1 MTRRLR
7 ILATAVLASVA
18 VLCGVSATYAAPT
31 SLPAGWTAYHRE
43 RALFVPHPQ
52 GWRVQERGAGAFIAF
67 LPGAGASAQA
77 LVYVKPQR
85 FGPDRNAADALG
97 LLPREEAAL
106 FPQLRVASGA
116 ALEAPHTGVRGE
128 LRFAVQD
135 QRYRGVAVVMQRG
148 DSGMLY
154 VACARESAWH
164 ATREAMAQMLRGF
177 RYLPGRMDAPRG
189 GSVDLQWATWRDPA
203 EAAFTVPV
211 PRGWAVQG
219 GLMRPNTL
227 QWRPE
232 VVATSADGSASVRF
246 GDGSLQLFFV
256 PNAVPGLGTPA
267 PGSQAT
273 AAGGI
278 NLDYLPG
285 AQFLLRY
292 YLPQRFGP
300 IGRVQATDLPALAQ
314 QAFRADPPPPPMT
327 GRADAGAVRFELPTP
342 AGLRVAQYVVVTHFT
357 QPPAGL
363 PTAGTWV
370 VGLLHGYVC
379 TPEREA
385 LAQAVLAGIAGGF
398 RWDVNWYARQV
409 QIDVGHARTVVA
421 GIEEM
426 NRSSAEGNRRH
437 VAGMDAAQAALA
449 QAAAGVTEVR
459 DAAGNSY
466 RVPLTGHQSY
476 YLVQRTGQIVATD
489 ADLPPYEFREL
500 TPTR

>member
-1 MTRRLR
+1 MTRWLRL
-7 ILATAVLASVA
+7 AWTVA
-18 VLCGVSATYAAPT
+18 VTAAAALLGASASLAAPAA
-31 SLPAGWTAYHRE
+31 LPPGWTAFYRDGQ
-43 RALFVPHPQ
+43 LFVPHPP
-52 GWRVQERGAGAFIAF
+52 GWQVQERGEGAFIAF
-67 LPGAGASAQA
+67 LPGDGAAAQA

-97 LLPREEAAL
+97 RLPREEAAL
-106 FPQLRVASGA
+106 FPQLRVVSGA
-116 ALEAPHTGVRGE
+116 GLEAPHVGVRGE

-135 QRYRGVAVVMQRG
+135 QPYRGVAVVVQRG
-148 DSGMLY
+148 DSGTLY
-154 VACARESAWH
+154 VACARESAWA

-177 RYLPGRMDAPRG
+177 RYLPARMDAPRSG
-189 GSVDLQWATWRDPA
+189 AIDLQWVMWRDPA
-203 EAAFTVPV
+203 EAAFAVPV

-227 QWRPE
+227 EWRPE
-232 VVATSADGSASVRF
+232 VVATSPDGSVSVRF

-256 PNAVPGLGTPA
+256 PNAVLGVGTPA

-273 AAGGI
+273 FAGGI

-292 YLPQRFGP
+292 YLPLRFGQ
-300 IGRVQATDLPALAQ
+300 IARVQASDLPALAQ
-314 QAFRADPPPPPMT
+314 QAFRADPPPPPNT
-327 GRADAGAVRFELPTP
+327 GRADAGAVRFELATP
-342 AGLRVAQYVVVTHFT
+342 AGARVGQYLVVTHFT
-357 QPPAGL
+357 LPPAGL

-409 QIDVGHARTVVA
+409 QIDIGHAKTVVA

-426 NRSSAEGNRRH
+426 NRASAEGNRRH
-437 VAGMDAAQAALA
+437 SAGMDAAQGALA

-459 DAAGNSY
+459 DAAGNRY
-466 RVPLTGHQSY
+466 RVPITGHQNY

-500 TPTR
+500 TPPR